1 METKETVL
9 CLSFQLHRLVFS
21 LRHSKEER
29 KDLDWEQEEKGR
41 RARRE
46 AKERAREK
54 NMATGKQEK
63 NSNLQRQLKK
73 TSWHK
78 IFLSFSV

>member
-1 METKETVL
+1 M
-9 CLSFQLHRLVFS
+9 FS

-46 AKERAREK
+46 AAERMRE
-54 NMATGKQEK
+54 NDNRDAGKKGGQMD
-63 NSNLQRQLKK
+63 R
-73 TSWHK
+73 
-78 IFLSFSV
+78 

>member
-1 METKETVL
+1 MKIPCFFALVFSL
-9 CLSFQLHRLVFS
+9 QLYRLVFS

-46 AKERAREK
+46 AAERVRE
-54 NMATGKQEK
+54 NDNSDAGKKGGQMD
-63 NSNLQRQLKK
+63 R
-73 TSWHK
+73 
-78 IFLSFSV
+78 

>member
-1 METKETVL
+1 M
-9 CLSFQLHRLVFS
+9 FS

-46 AKERAREK
+46 ASRRMRENK
-54 NMATGKQEK
+54 SDAGKKQSEIAVMEK
-63 NSNLQRQLKK
+63 SRRN
-73 TSWHK
+73 TH
-78 IFLSFSV
+78 

>member
-1 METKETVL
+1 MAVRPFVLFLLNTVKSKSTNGL
-9 CLSFQLHRLVFS
+9 SFPALVFSFQLHRLVFS

-46 AKERAREK
+46 AEESNNSDAGKKE
-54 NMATGKQEK
+54 
-63 NSNLQRQLKK
+63 SHRQME
-73 TSWHK
+73 
-78 IFLSFSV
+78 

>member
-1 METKETVL
+1 MPKH
-9 CLSFQLHRLVFS
+9 LSENSLFLVFSLQLYRLVFS

-46 AKERAREK
+46 AAERVRE
-54 NMATGKQEK
+54 NDNSDAGKKGGQMD
-63 NSNLQRQLKK
+63 R
-73 TSWHK
+73 
-78 IFLSFSV
+78 

>member
-1 METKETVL
+1 MKNIL
-9 CLSFQLHRLVFS
+9 RALIWNQMPKHLSENSLFLVFSLQLYRLVFS

-46 AKERAREK
+46 AAERVRE
-54 NMATGKQEK
+54 NDNSDAGKKGGQMD
-63 NSNLQRQLKK
+63 R
-73 TSWHK
+73 
-78 IFLSFSV
+78 

>member
-1 METKETVL
+1 M
-9 CLSFQLHRLVFS
+9 FS

-46 AKERAREK
+46 AEERMRE
-54 NMATGKQEK
+54 NNNSDAGKKVSQ
-63 NSNLQRQLKK
+63 SQRQTNGTNMHSQKVL
-73 TSWHK
+73 THPSSSH
-78 IFLSFSV
+78 